1 MHFCT
6 ICDNMYYVR
15 IDSND
20 EDKLIYYCRCCGNE
34 SDYIQGDGATLM
46 CVSRLQ
52 LKKTDTSFQHI
63 INKYT
68 KLDPTL
74 PRMPPDFLCT
84 NDTCATNHGDNKV
97 ARDIIQIRYDD
108 TNIKYVYLCSTCDTI
123 WKM

>member
-6 ICDNMYYVR
+6 VCDNMYYVR
-15 IDSND
+15 IASND
-20 EDKLIYYCRCCGNE
+20 ENKLIYYCRCCGNE
-34 SDYIQGDGATLM
+34 SDYIQGD

-52 LKKTDTSFQHI
+52 IKKTDTSFQHI

-74 PRMPPDFLCT
+74 PRMPSDFLCT
-84 NDTCATNHGDNKV
+84 NANCDTNLHDKP
-97 ARDIIQIRYDD
+97 RDIIQIRYDD
-108 TNIKYVYLCSTCDTI
+108 TNIKYVYLCSTCDTV